1 MTPLDDRNMKTAFDS
16 VQILLV
22 CFALSGVIFGAFM
35 MLQAMLD
42 GICVALKALQH
53 LRQDENRAA

>member
-1 MTPLDDRNMKTAFDS
+1 MIGNMNTAFDG

-22 CFALSGVIFGAFM
+22 CFALSGVICGAFM
-35 MLQAMLD
+35 MLQVMLD

-53 LRQDENRAA
+53 LRQNESRAA

>member
-1 MTPLDDRNMKTAFDS
+1 MIGDMNTAFDS
-16 VQILLV
+16 VQLLWV

-35 MLQAMLD
+35 MLQVMLD

-53 LRQDENRAA
+53 LCQDESRAV